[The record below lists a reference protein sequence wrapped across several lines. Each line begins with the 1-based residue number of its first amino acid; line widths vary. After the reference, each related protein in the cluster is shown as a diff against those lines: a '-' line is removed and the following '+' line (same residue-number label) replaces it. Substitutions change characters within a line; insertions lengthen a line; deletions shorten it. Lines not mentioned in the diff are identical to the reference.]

1 MSKRIGDLNVQYD
14 VRGHGYPFV
23 LLHGGGS
30 RAQTFEHMVPLLAKA
45 FRVYVSD
52 QRGFGETE
60 RPPEPRLSYPVW
72 RQDLLRFLDAFGLD
86 TVALGGWSL
95 GGAVALDVVVNHP
108 ERLSHLILIGSSNPR
123 LPSSDRSGFQRRRE
137 LMEKGA
143 TPEQIVAETFEF
155 TKRAF

>member
-1 MSKRIGDLNVQYD
+1 MFKRIGDLNVQYE
-14 VRGHGYPFV
+14 VRGNGYPFV

-45 FRVYVSD
+45 FRVYVFD

-95 GGAVALDVVVNHP
+95 GGAVALDVGVNHP
-108 ERLSHLILIGSSNPR
+108 ERVSHPILIGSSNPA
-123 LPSSDRSGFQRRRE
+123 PASSDWSRGPRAPRPTG
-137 LMEKGA
+137 KG
-143 TPEQIVAETFEF
+143 
-155 TKRAF
+155 